1 MPKSPHPRLRRKG
14 RAWYFDTQERPRRWI
29 PLGTDEADALRRF
42 HELADRKGQ
51 PGTVDRMVADYLAHL
66 AAGGA
71 GAFGKP
77 IRPASLTLYRGW
89 AVHLSAVFGDMSPAD
104 VTQGDV
110 AVYLA
115 RCTRTSARGEISLL
129 SSAYQ
134 RALVHQRL
142 TFNPCIGVRAGRP
155 RARRTRYLTDAE
167 LLAVRAKSPPK
178 LQVAIDLAYITG
190 LRISDLLAARWDQFV
205 EAGVIENAK
214 TGFRQRFLV
223 TDDLRAVLASAR
235 SLQARLAS
243 LYVLCGRGG
252 QPLKRHTVGAWW
264 RKACKAAGVADARWH
279 DIRAKAGTDRDAEGG
294 NAQALLG
301 HVDARTTRGYLR
313 GRKITAVE
321 PLRLKRG

>member
-1 MPKSPHPRLRRKG
+1 MPRSTHPQLRRKG

-29 PLGTDEADALRRF
+29 PLGTDEAAALRRYRD
-42 HELADRKGQ
+42 LVDRKGQ
-51 PGTVDRMVADYLAHL
+51 PGTVDRMLADYLAHL
-66 AAGGA
+66 AAGGG

-77 IRPASLTLYRGW
+77 IRPASLTLYHGW
-89 AVHLSAVFGDMSPAD
+89 AVHLSGVFGAMSPAD
-104 VTQGDV
+104 VTQSDI

-134 RALVHQRL
+134 HALVEQRL
-142 TFNPCIGVRAGRP
+142 TFNPCIGVRCPKP
-155 RARRTRYLTDAE
+155 RARRDRYLTDAE
-167 LLAVRAKSPPK
+167 LAAIRAQASPV
-178 LQVAIDLAYITG
+178 LQVAIDLAYLTA
-190 LRISDLLAARWDQFV
+190 LRISDLVAVRWDQFV

-214 TGFRQRFLV
+214 TGVRQRFLL
-223 TDDLRAVLASAR
+223 TDDLRHVLASAR

-243 LYVLCGRGG
+243 LYVLSGRGG
-252 QPLKRHTVGAWW
+252 QPLRRHTVGGWW
-264 RKACKAAGVADARWH
+264 RRACRAAGVADARWH
-279 DIRAKAGTDRDAEGG
+279 DIRAKAGTDRDADGG

-321 PLRLKRG
+321 PLKLKRG